1 MKVRTQIRSGAACYT
16 VQSGDTLSGIATR
29 YGTTWDVLYSA
40 NRTAIGANPNV
51 IRTGMRL
58 YIP

>member
-1 MKVRTQIRSGAACYT
+1 MKIRTNLKSGAACYT
-16 VQSGDTLSGIATR
+16 VLSGDTLSGIAAR
-29 YGTTWDVLYSA
+29 YGTTWDVLYQA
-40 NRTAIGANPNV
+40 NRTAIGADPNL